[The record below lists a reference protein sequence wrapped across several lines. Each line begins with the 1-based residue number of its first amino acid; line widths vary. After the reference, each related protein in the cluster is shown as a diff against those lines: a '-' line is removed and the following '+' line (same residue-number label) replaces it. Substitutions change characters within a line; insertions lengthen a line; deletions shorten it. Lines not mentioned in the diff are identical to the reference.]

1 MKPTIRGGINQG
13 SLNAKLN
20 AITSTLGTVNSNTN
34 AINTN
39 VVNATNYAKSA
50 SENAY
55 NAAVNISN
63 GVSVNSLLGS
73 IKYIDRMS
81 ADVDVTLRALTTI
94 GGPYYR
100 LYGNVSVSN
109 TKVSTNTIVISSY
122 ALISPGEL
130 QSGSKM
136 SFAGCYTIP
145 RHNSFDVVL
154 YPTDLSVQNSSYN
167 KVHRAIILIEFVT
180 LK

>member
-1 MKPTIRGGINQG
+1 MKYAANTI
-13 SLNAKLN
+13 S
-20 AITSTLGTVNSNTN
+20 S
-34 AINTN
+34 INTN